1 MFFLCM
7 NKKTNT
13 ESNHI
18 PILPSNKKFGWSL
31 SAVFLIIATYG
42 AIKFSIFWS
51 LSLFIMAFIFIV
63 LTLTMPSTLGVLN
76 LYWYKLGMLIARF
89 LNPIVLGFIFFL
101 IITPT
106 ALITRLFRRDV
117 LRIKKRSVS
126 SYWLDR
132 IPAGPDPESF
142 KNQF

>member
-1 MFFLCM
+1 M
-7 NKKTNT
+7 NKKIKT
-13 ESNHI
+13 ESNHH
-18 PILPSNKKFGWSL
+18 PILPSNKIFGWSL
-31 SAVFLIIATYG
+31 SAVFLVIATYV
-42 AIKFSIFWS
+42 AVKFSIFWS
-51 LSLFIMAFIFIV
+51 ISFFIMAFIFVV
-63 LTLTMPSTLGVLN
+63 LTLAMPSTLRVLN

-89 LNPIVLGFIFFL
+89 LNPIVLGFIFFM

-117 LRIKKRSVS
+117 LRIKKRSVT

>member
-1 MFFLCM
+1 M

-31 SAVFLIIATYG
+31 SVVFLIIATYG

-76 LYWYKLGMLIARF
+76 LYWYRLGMLIARF